1 MSYFT
6 RNLNDDE
13 ELIDIVRRHGL
24 TFLLP
29 GIFAL
34 LLLALPFF
42 LIFLL
47 FQWKDFGMI
56 VFVFL
61 LAIGVLTLL
70 RVLLVWYY
78 NAFLISSQRVI
89 LYKQK
94 GFFERQVFE
103 VEYQKIQDTSYTF
116 KGLWQTIFHF
126 GTLRIQVINSE
137 TVLLVEKIPT
147 PAKIQELIKTIQK
160 NRVDQK
166 V

>member
-13 ELIDIVRRHGL
+13 EVIDIVRRHGL
-24 TFLLP
+24 TFLLAA
-29 GIFAL
+29 IFAL

-42 LIFLL
+42 LIFLF
-47 FQWKDFGMI
+47 FQWENIGLI
-56 VFVFL
+56 LFVFL
-61 LAIGVLTLL
+61 LTLGILASL

-78 NAFLISSQRVI
+78 NAFLITNQRVI

-116 KGLWQTIFHF
+116 KGLWQTLCHF
-126 GTLRIQVINSE
+126 GSLRIQVINSE

-147 PAKIQELIKTIQK
+147 PAKVQDLIKNIQK
-160 NRVDQK
+160 NRV
-166 V
+166 